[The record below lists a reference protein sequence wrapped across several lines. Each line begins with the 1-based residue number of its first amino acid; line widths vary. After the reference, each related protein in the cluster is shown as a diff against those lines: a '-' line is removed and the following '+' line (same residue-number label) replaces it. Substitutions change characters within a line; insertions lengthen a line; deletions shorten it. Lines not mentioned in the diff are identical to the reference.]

1 MKAGTRTETDL
12 MLQTT
17 ERLHQVSRRYSSVR
31 LLLYRWLTTVVG
43 LLVLVSSQAIAD
55 PKTSVA
61 LNSAGFLSYHPDIR
75 WRNEAIDHYDRGDF
89 DDAIR
94 DLMRSAKYAD
104 KGSQGLLAEMHWKGI
119 GTVPNR
125 PLGYAWMDLAAESG
139 YQEFVVLR
147 ERYWSDLAE
156 SERAVALELG
166 QKVYA
171 VYGDEVA
178 KPRLAKLLNRGRRQ
192 VTGSRTG
199 YRGALQ
205 ISLRMPGGGWFS
217 MTGDEFYADE
227 FWKPEIY
234 FEWKKQ
240 VWREAQKGIV
250 EVGPVD
256 AESTE

>member
-1 MKAGTRTETDL
+1 MRRTA
-12 MLQTT
+12 
-17 ERLHQVSRRYSSVR
+17 ERLCAAPRRYSPSR
-31 LLLYRWLTTVVG
+31 MLLFPWMTKFLW
-43 LLVLVSSQAIAD
+43 LLVLTTSHVCAD

-75 WRNEAIDHYDRGDF
+75 WRNEAIEHYDRGEF
-89 DDAIR
+89 VDAIR

-104 KGSQGLLAEMHWKGI
+104 KGSQGLLAEMHWNGL
-119 GTVPNR
+119 GTAPNR

-147 ERYWSDLAE
+147 ERYWSQLSEAE
-156 SERAVALELG
+156 KAAALELG
-166 QKVYA
+166 KDVYA
-171 VYGDEVA
+171 VFGDEVA

-250 EVGPVD
+250 EVGTME
-256 AESTE
+256 AEPSK